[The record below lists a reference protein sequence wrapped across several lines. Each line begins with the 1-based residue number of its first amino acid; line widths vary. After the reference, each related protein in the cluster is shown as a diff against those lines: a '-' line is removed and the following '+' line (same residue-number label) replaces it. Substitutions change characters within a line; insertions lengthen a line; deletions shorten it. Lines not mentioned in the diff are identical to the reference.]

1 MNLFALSVELGMD
14 TSEFERGISQAKT
27 KTAAS
32 VTEMKSQYKSLAA
45 SLGGYQSAFN
55 KAAAQYGTSSQ
66 SAQKYSAKIAEQ
78 RQKLDECRK
87 SLEAVGV
94 SVEDV
99 CRKMERASDKTE
111 SLSVPFSGLSKT
123 LTGAFT
129 KSQLI
134 ATAITSLAGKF
145 ASFGEG
151 AVKQGT
157 DFNQA
162 MEKYRVA
169 YTNML
174 GSAEQAQAVLNQ
186 IKQDAAHTPLN
197 VDSLVQANQLLIS
210 AGVDAGKARSTILA
224 LGDAVSATSGG
235 NDALSRMAANLQQ
248 IKNVGKASAADIKQF
263 AMAGIDIYGILADYT
278 GKSTTEVQ
286 NMTISY
292 DLLTAALQKA
302 SEEGGRYYNAME
314 TQSQT
319 MSGRIETLKDNWSQ
333 LLGTL
338 TEGLTETEGKLVTAA
353 SGWVQRLQEAF
364 ETSGA
369 NGLMQAG
376 GHIVDD
382 IATGISDGIPSLAT
396 QAAGA
401 VQNFALY
408 LQDNTGQI
416 VDTGGQ
422 LLTSLANGILSTAPI
437 VANAAVQTVSSLA
450 VELWNNADK
459 IFTAGADLLGKLI
472 EGFLSLTGNVIEAIG
487 NITAAIVTKIFTTDW
502 VQIGKDIV
510 SSIGQGILNGVS
522 AMSGPLDRLSY
533 KLNHALGKNGYEENT
548 FEAWAAA
555 NGKTSETRY
564 QQGSPKDAAYW
575 KRYGDRLARQY
586 GLNETGLD
594 TGSNGTDTT
603 SGEDTTKATKT
614 GSTTETVISSI
625 SSTATTTA
633 QNALGTV
640 TTSIQTLTEKVKDS
654 AGKIKDRITE
664 TTTTTGKEMVNGV
677 ATTFKQVETKV
688 NGTVTKVTKTYDDMS
703 KTLLGTFTN
712 VSETTFDG
720 IITKVQQAVEKYADG
735 SEHIKKTVTETGQR
749 IGENGAETYE
759 KIITY
764 IDGVQDKVTE
774 TAQNI
779 DKSIKATQKRIEEN
793 LSKAQQQFNS
803 GIFKLG
809 KNLYTD
815 LKNQDWAALGLDIVN
830 MMWGEVSQ
838 EQREVLS
845 DWANKALEAI
855 NEAYSGGGLSEAFN
869 AFKQI
874 MSNGIKADADG
885 VTTDVKGLS
894 NVFQELG
901 INVSNVGSKIMGVL
915 GTMGTGMG
923 TFVSN
928 AGTGIAKLAGSM
940 GSLGTLAQGAGGLI
954 AKIGGLII
962 SNPEVAAIIAIVA
975 GVAALGAALFAKFGK
990 GKSSGGQAVSHYES
1004 PFAGHDVYD
1013 SLTEFSTRAAM
1024 QHRYI
1029 EKTTGTDAQLGILQQ
1044 IRDMLDEHLPD
1055 IGTGQLVMDGEK
1067 VADMLTPRL
1076 ATNVDARIGVTVT
1089 RKARGV

>member
-14 TSEFERGISQAKT
+14 TSSFEQGVDRARAKT
-27 KTAAS
+27 SA
-32 VTEMKSQYKSLAA
+32 LAGE
-45 SLGGYQSAFN
+45 LN
-55 KAAAQYGTSSQ
+55 P
-66 SAQKYSAKIAEQ
+66 
-78 RQKLDECRK
+78 R
-87 SLEAVGV
+87 
-94 SVEDV
+94 
-99 CRKMERASDKTE
+99 
-111 SLSVPFSGLSKT
+111 FSGIGKT

-129 KSQLI
+129 KSQLL
-134 ATAITSLAGKF
+134 ATSIIGLAKKFSSL
-145 ASFGEG
+145 GEG
-151 AVKQGT
+151 IVNQGVA
-157 DFNQA
+157 FNQQ
-162 MEKYRVA
+162 MEKYTTGF
-169 YTNML
+169 TNML
-174 GSAEQAQAVLNQ
+174 GSAEKAQAVLNQ
-186 IKQDAAHTPLN
+186 IKQDAARTPLN

-210 AGVDAGKARSTILA
+210 AGVSAGEARSTILA
-224 LGDAVSATSGG
+224 LGDAVSATGG
-235 NDALSRMAANLQQ
+235 GSEVLSRMAANLQQ
-248 IKNVGKASAADIKQF
+248 IKNVGKAASIDIKQF
-263 AMAGIDIYGILADYT
+263 AMAGIDIYGVLADYT
-278 GKSTTEVQ
+278 GKSTAEVQ
-286 NMTISY
+286 GMTITY
-292 DLLTAALQKA
+292 DLLTAALKKA

-319 MSGRIETLKDNWSQ
+319 LSGRIETLKDNWSQ

-338 TEGLTETEGKLVTAA
+338 TKGLTETEGNLVTAA
-353 SGWVQRLQEAF
+353 AGWVQRLQEGF
-364 ETSGA
+364 ETAGA

-376 GHIVDD
+376 GHIVDEV
-382 IATGISDGIPSLAT
+382 ASGISAGIPSLA
-396 QAAGA
+396 ARAEDA

-416 VDTGGQ
+416 ADTGGK
-422 LLTSLANGILSTAPI
+422 LLVSLASGILDMAPAI
-437 VANAAVQTVSSLA
+437 VNSAEQIFSAFV
-450 VELWNNADK
+450 VELWNHADE
-459 IFTAGADLLGKLI
+459 IFTTGADLVGKLVK
-472 EGFLSLTGNVIEAIG
+472 GFLSLTGNVIEAAG

-502 VQIGKDIV
+502 VQVGKDVV

-555 NGKTSETRY
+555 NGKTGETRY
-564 QQGSPKDAAYW
+564 QQGSQKDTDYW
-575 KRYGDRLARQY
+575 KRYGDKLAQQY
-586 GLNETGLD
+586 GLNETGTD
-594 TGSNGTDTT
+594 TGSGETDATPGGSSRKRTGTK
-603 SGEDTTKATKT
+603 SK
-614 GSTTETVISSI
+614 TETVISSVTH
-625 SSTATTTA
+625 TATTTA
-633 QNALGTV
+633 QNALGAV
-640 TTSIQTLTEKVKDS
+640 TTSVETLQEKVKDA
-654 AGKIKDRITE
+654 AGNIKDRVTE
-664 TTTTTGKEMVNGV
+664 TTTETGKEMVNGV
-677 ATTFKQVETKV
+677 STTYK
-688 NGTVTKVTKTYDDMS
+688 KVTKIVDGVVQKETTVYDDMS
-703 KTLLGTFTN
+703 KTLLGTL
-712 VSETTFDG
+712 TTIAEKTFNG
-720 IITKVQQAVEKYADG
+720 ITTTTQQAVETYADG
-735 SEHIKKTVTETGQR
+735 SQHIKTTATETGER
-749 IGENGAETYE
+749 IVDGVRQTYT
-759 KIITY
+759 KIISY
-764 IDGVQDKVTE
+764 VDGVQDKVTE

-803 GIFKLG
+803 GIFKIG
-809 KNLYTD
+809 KNLYID

-830 MMWGEVSQ
+830 VMWGEVSQ
-838 EQREVLS
+838 KQREFLS

-1076 ATNVDARIGVTVT
+1076 ATNMDTSMGVYTL
-1089 RKARGV
+1089 RAERGV